1 VHIEPLNRGAV
12 RALAQTPTKEGTIA
26 KLNES
31 DFFEL
36 LKKRA
41 DGVQSDIRADFPEH
55 DDTGYDLYVE
65 VMPETEEIVGVIDMG
80 DLYCE
85 VFMDMDDG
93 TIDPDPSL
101 DPHETIEK
109 ILHKRMN
116 AGAK

>member
-12 RALAQTPTKEGTIA
+12 RALAQTPNKEGTIA

-36 LKKRA
+36 LAERA
-41 DGVQSDIRADFPEH
+41 ESVKSDIKSDFPEQ
-55 DDTGYDLYVE
+55 DVGYDLYVE
-65 VMPETEEIVGVIDMG
+65 ELPETGEIVGVIDMG

-85 VFMDMDDG
+85 VFMDCDDG

-101 DPHETIEK
+101 DAHETMEK
-109 ILHKRMN
+109 ILRKRMS
-116 AGAK
+116 AGGK